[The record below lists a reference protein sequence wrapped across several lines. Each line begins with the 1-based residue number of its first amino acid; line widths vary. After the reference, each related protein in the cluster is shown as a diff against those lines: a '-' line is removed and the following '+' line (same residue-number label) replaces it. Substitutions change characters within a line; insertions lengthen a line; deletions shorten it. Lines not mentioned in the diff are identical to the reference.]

1 MTKNPGGRPRYA
13 PTDKERGQ
21 AKALAAMGVPHTDIA
36 VVLQISTPTL
46 RRHFRQELDVG
57 AIEANAKV
65 AQSLF
70 KQATD
75 PNKPSTVACIFW
87 LKCRGGWTEGGAD
100 RAPATPRDDPPGK
113 KEIANRAARTAEKG
127 TGWDGL
133 LSPAATPLQ

>member
-1 MTKNPGGRPRYA
+1 MTPKRKNGRPQYA

-75 PNKPSTVACIFW
+75 PTKPSTVACIFW
-87 LKCRGGWTEGGAD
+87 LKCRGGWTESTD
-100 RAPATPRDDPPGK
+100 RAPAQQREELPGK